1 MKMLDFALPWTE
13 RFLRWWLLSH
23 RQWSKQE
30 YEDVYFCTELF
41 SEGWVQRVAFQND
54 DKLVDACVEI
64 LLSRPWSVT
73 HAWAAG
79 CRRRPSWIGE
89 KVMLLVV
96 SKQAAAPVDVVFD
109 CLTAVTRSFD
119 QRFNGEEDM
128 RDMGMAFVSC
138 VAIKKTA
145 RRFASIPE
153 YFGPALMVVARALY
167 MHPPILARCPS
178 VLPLMHDA
186 LDLPD
191 LHPGTILCARNGLVS
206 LAGTSH
212 FDSFFQHTCTFVRSL
227 VTNDFARLR
236 VWEHCFQDL
245 FCLFDLVHSSG
256 MTDAIVLLCSLL
268 QTLPLGRYSFRDIEV
283 VCNVLALAWRRY
295 WSQDDVQEADAKAF
309 VSRILQTAIH
319 VCGTFCRHVYTL
331 LPERN
336 SIQLFAT
343 LAFFW
348 KESGWWAGDMF
359 LSRFDDAYNVR
370 LWVILTSVAPLYCP
384 NCAAWVK
391 ALTPSIS
398 CREGLPLPRPD
409 NTAYFEMHVV
419 RVWCLSVTTTTT
431 KTLASGVYF
440 FSFATDASPEK
451 VLPIATGLADGDS
464 VMTPGHLSSSCMQSM
479 SPRTIFFLFAQAR
492 FHHQAHANLHDTL
505 VRSSN

>member
-1 MKMLDFALPWTE
+1 VEQKVMVFGVFDRWFVDAVHGCLDRHLKDKLVVQHVMKMLDFALPWTE

-23 RQWSKQE
+23 RQRRNQE
-30 YEDVYFCTELF
+30 DEDVYFCTELF
-41 SEGWVQRVAFQND
+41 SQGWVQRVACRND

-73 HAWAAG
+73 HAWATG
-79 CRRRPSWIGE
+79 CRLRPSWIGE
-89 KVMLLVV
+89 KVLLLVV
-96 SKQAAAPVDVVFD
+96 SKQAAAPVNVVFD

-119 QRFNGEEDM
+119 QRLSGKEDM
-128 RDMGMAFVSC
+128 LDMGMAFVSC
-138 VAIKKTA
+138 IAIKRTA

-153 YFGPALMVVARALY
+153 YVGPALIVVARALY

-178 VLPLMHDA
+178 VLPLIHNA

-227 VTNDFARLR
+227 VANDFARLQ
-236 VWEHCFQDL
+236 VWEHNFQDL
-245 FCLFDLVHSSG
+245 FWLFDLVHASG
-256 MTDAIVLLCSLL
+256 MTDAIVMLCTLL
-268 QTLPLGRYSFRDIEV
+268 QTLPLGRYSFRDIQV
-283 VCNVLALAWRRY
+283 VCKVLALAWRRY
-295 WSQDDVQEADAKAF
+295 WSQDDVAEEADAKAF

-331 LPERN
+331 LPQRN

-348 KESGWWAGDMF
+348 KESGSWAGDMF

-370 LWVILTSVAPLYCP
+370 LWVILTSVAPLDCP
-384 NCAAWVK
+384 DCAAWVK

-398 CREGLPLPRPD
+398 CREGLPSPRPD

-419 RVWCLSVTTTTT
+419 RVWCLSVC
-431 KTLASGVYF
+431 L
-440 FSFATDASPEK
+440 
-451 VLPIATGLADGDS
+451 
-464 VMTPGHLSSSCMQSM
+464 
-479 SPRTIFFLFAQAR
+479 
-492 FHHQAHANLHDTL
+492 
-505 VRSSN
+505 